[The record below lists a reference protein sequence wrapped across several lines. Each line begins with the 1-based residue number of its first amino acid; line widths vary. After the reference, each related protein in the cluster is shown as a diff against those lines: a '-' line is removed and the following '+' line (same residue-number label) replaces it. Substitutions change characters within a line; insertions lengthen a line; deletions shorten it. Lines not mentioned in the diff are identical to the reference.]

1 MESESLDEPVA
12 NPRKL
17 SENGQMAAI
26 GIYGF
31 LVLVGFFF
39 GIVTGYEKPR
49 PVVAKKDETTKKDEH
64 VKKDTS
70 VAPKAQ
76 PPKTTPNQPTGTVPN
91 TQYTPEPD
99 PKPKDDPK
107 TEPDPKPEPKKDEP
121 KPEEP
126 KPEPKKVDPVPE
138 PKKEEPKKEEP
149 KKELVSAVTFK
160 DVLPILREH
169 CGNCHG
175 AAGKAKA
182 DVDTTT
188 YEKLMKSP
196 SGIGKSVVAGD
207 LKKSGLWV
215 SIENL
220 EMPPDGKPRP
230 TPKQLETL
238 KNWILA
244 GAKPRRRTVRNKKA

>member
-49 PVVAKKDETTKKDEH
+49 PAVAKKDETTKKDEPA
-64 VKKDTS
+64 KKDSTA
-70 VAPKAQ
+70 APKTQ
-76 PPKTTPNQPTGTVPN
+76 PPKTTTPNQPTGTVPN

-99 PKPKDDPK
+99 PKPKDEPK
-107 TEPDPKPEPKKDEP
+107 TEPDPRPEPKKNDP
-121 KPEEP
+121 RTEEP
-126 KPEPKKVDPVPE
+126 KPEPKKVDP
-138 PKKEEPKKEEP
+138 EPKKEEP
-149 KKELVSAVTFK
+149 KKELVSSVSFK
-160 DVLPILREH
+160 DVHLILREH
-169 CGNCHG
+169 CASCHG
-175 AAGKAKA
+175 NPPIKPKA
-182 DVDTTT
+182 DVDVST
-188 YEKLMKSP
+188 YDKVMKSP
-196 SGIGKSVVAGD
+196 SGIGKLIVAGD
-207 LKKSGLWV
+207 LKKSGLWA
-215 SIENL
+215 SIEDGS
-220 EMPPDGKPRP
+220 MPPDGKPKP

-244 GAKPRRRTVRNKKA
+244 GAKPRRRTVRGKRA